1 MHSVVGLDIAVGSWK
16 IRSLWDEI
24 PFGVVTEGYLPGESY
39 VWKDDDEV

>member
-24 PFGVVTEGYLPGESY
+24 PFGDGAEGYLPGESC